1 MGGFGVCL
9 VGGKYEKRDIK
20 IKKNKKVS
28 PTRIFSFLWKN
39 KKKWTV
45 NASHQKN
52 NWLSTNENWLFFLF
66 QRWQSIVFAKTI
78 NCLKKTINSLLKT
91 FFFFLFL
98 FLFFP
103 YFSETQNSYFYYPIL
118 FLTYF
123 YSLYY
128 SLLFLFI
135 LFLTYLFSSY
145 EDTVK

>member
-9 VGGKYEKRDIK
+9 VGGNYEKRDIK
-20 IKKNKKVS
+20 INKKNKKVS

-91 FFFFLFL
+91 FIFFLISLSIFSLFLWNPKLLFLLSYLISYLFL
-98 FLFFP
+98 F
-103 YFSETQNSYFYYPIL
+103 T
-118 FLTYF
+118 
-123 YSLYY
+123 
-128 SLLFLFI
+128 LLLSSIFIYLISHLFI
-135 LFLTYLFSSY
+135 FFLRRHR
-145 EDTVK
+145 